1 MNQTTTWDA
10 AFAPHSN
17 HCGARVETPCFTYGT
32 IRSGANHTIKAAD
45 LPDSEA
51 FSRPEFNGLDVGRLY
66 PQGRAQRFG
75 VVFKP
80 HVHSSDLKSQRM
92 VFDVPEGLE
101 AMTTTSIRAIKH
113 TTTTTLPKYVTTGRT
128 INPLIN
134 RSPHPRPSDPA
145 TRQAAIENHLSAA
158 LFHIRHSTGS
168 EGIHAAVGRA
178 IAASRAL
185 KQLCTAQ

>member
-75 VVFKP
+75 VVIKP
-80 HVHSSDLKSQRM
+80 HVHSTGLINQRM
-92 VFDVPEGLE
+92 VFEVPKGIK
-101 AMTTTSIRAIKH
+101 AMTTPTPKTG